1 MLGVGYVD
9 PTDFHRSALLVGLK
23 EEQTTGFNPIKLGVI
38 GSTDTHVS
46 SAGNVK
52 ESSWVG
58 AVVGEGTSL
67 ERLEK
72 GILTSGI
79 DGNPGGLAG
88 VWAEEN
94 TRDSIFDALL
104 RKEVFGTSGPRIR
117 PRFFAGW
124 DIEEN
129 LCAAPDM
136 IERAYDSG
144 VPMGGDIK
152 SSGGGK
158 NLTFL
163 MQASKDPDGL
173 GIETLQLIKGWID
186 SAGAMRTSVIPVISE
201 KKGANTKIIN
211 TIKSKNIQ
219 KEIYLTDTVSL
230 LKKSFSLEVEDNGE
244 LQGVNNR
251 VQLSKCEETI
261 QTLIKEKHMI
271 GGVTFINPA
280 SCTISEESII
290 GLDVIIEANTHI
302 RGNSKISNNCKIGP
316 NSFIKDTII
325 HDNCEII
332 NSTIFNSKIMDH
344 VKIGPYSHIRPNCEI
359 SSHGKI
365 GNFVEIK
372 NSKLDEEVK
381 VNHLS
386 YIGDSKVGKYT
397 NIGAGTIT
405 ANFDGTK
412 KYQTIIGKNSSIGAN
427 TVLIAPINLG
437 DSVTT
442 GAGSVI
448 TKDSQNNSLAI
459 ARSKQVNIKNWKK
472 NKS

>member
-1 MLGVGYVD
+1 MLTVAILAAGKGTRMASTLPKVLHKLSGKTLLQRVINSCNELKPDKIFIIVG
-9 PTDFHRSALLVGLK
+9 HKS
-23 EEQTTGFNPIKLGVI
+23 
-38 GSTDTHVS
+38 
-46 SAGNVK
+46 
-52 ESSWVG
+52 
-58 AVVGEGTSL
+58 
-67 ERLEK
+67 
-72 GILTSGI
+72 
-79 DGNPGGLAG
+79 
-88 VWAEEN
+88 
-94 TRDSIFDALL
+94 
-104 RKEVFGTSGPRIR
+104 KEVEDSVLKNKNIHFIVQNPQKGTGHAIQVLSQQVKKHDGKLMVLNGDVPLIKAETLKGLIKYHESKTADVSLITSRKNNPHGYGR
-117 PRFFAGW
+117 VFT
-124 DIEEN
+124 EN
-129 LCAAPDM
+129 NL
-136 IERAYDSG
+136 IERIVEEKDCNKHERS
-144 VPMGGDIK
+144 
-152 SSGGGK
+152 
-158 NLTFL
+158 NLLTN
-163 MQASKDPDGL
+163 A
-173 GIETLQLIKGWID
+173 GIYCFSWKRL
-186 SAGAMRTSVIPVISE
+186 S
-201 KKGANTKIIN
+201 KIIN
-211 TIKSKNIQ
+211 TLKSNNKQ
-219 KEIYLTDTVSL
+219 KEIYLTDTIAL
-230 LKKSFSLEVEDNGE
+230 LKNSYSFEVEDNGE
-244 LQGVNNR
+244 LQGINNR
-251 VQLSKCEETI
+251 VQLSECEETI
-261 QTLIKEKHMI
+261 QTYIKKKHML
-271 GGVTFINPA
+271 GGVTIINPA

-359 SSHGKI
+359 SSYSKI

-412 KYQTIIGKNSSIGAN
+412 KYQTNIGKNSSIGAN

-459 ARSKQVNIKNWKK
+459 ARSKQVNIENWKK